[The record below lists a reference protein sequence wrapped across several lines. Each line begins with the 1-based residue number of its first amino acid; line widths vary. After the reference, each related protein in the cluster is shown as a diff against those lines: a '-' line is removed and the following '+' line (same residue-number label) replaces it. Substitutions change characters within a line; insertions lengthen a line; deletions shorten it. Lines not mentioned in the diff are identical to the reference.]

1 MEAPFE
7 RANNDEMNLDPHIYW
22 GSRLLLINSDTTASK
37 FDTIIAQDSNII
49 ITQKFDTVTR
59 DSDAAIQNVK

>member
-1 MEAPFE
+1 VKAALE
-7 RANNDEMNLDPHIYW
+7 RANNDETNLDSHIYW
-22 GSRLLLINSDTTASK
+22 GSRLLLIDTIASKSDTA
-37 FDTIIAQDSNII
+37 IAQGPNII